1 MTDRKLSP
9 QEAKKQREEQKR
21 QEFEKMRALFQ
32 ETVPPGEKRII
43 EQNLEKLQPALTED
57 EIAPASAVVTSG
69 GEKDKKV
76 TGEEPG
82 VKVGLSEPA
91 PVQTQQTYPPVLES
105 LTSGEPGLEIPRS
118 EEGIFGAQG
127 SDERERT
134 YKELARQLRESKKRR
149 EVNGIRLHVG
159 VTSDVFSAVSEFA
172 FAERLDKVEILTFLL
187 HKHLPKA
194 PYDAVPKWMLPEGDE
209 TTVKDFALPYRQDEE
224 LENAFRHLEHRFGL
238 YRVDVVE
245 AILTRFLPAAKGL
258 VRPKRRVRAR
268 LRARLG
274 VR

>member
-57 EIAPASAVVTSG
+57 EMAPASAAVTPG
-69 GEKDKKV
+69 GEKDRKV

-118 EEGIFGAQG
+118 EHGIFGAQG
-127 SDERERT
+127 SD
-134 YKELARQLRESKKRR
+134 ESKKRR

-245 AILTRFLPAAKGL
+245 AIVTRFLPAAKGL